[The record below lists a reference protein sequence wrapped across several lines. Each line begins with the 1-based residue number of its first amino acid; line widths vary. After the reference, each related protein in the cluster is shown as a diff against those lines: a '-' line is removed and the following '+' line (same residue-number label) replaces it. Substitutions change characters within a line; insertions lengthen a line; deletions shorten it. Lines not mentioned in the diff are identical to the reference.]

1 MYMYKRDNEQEH
13 DIYFWTTFNPTS
25 VYCIRL
31 QEIQRKSSMYHD
43 CATCSN
49 VTKKGKIILKI
60 L

>member
-1 MYMYKRDNEQEH
+1 MNKNM
-13 DIYFWTTFNPTS
+13 IYIFWTTFNPTS